1 MGWGGDRRFLS
12 PPPQSGLAPQPLE
25 LQAPNCQHRT
35 IVEHEV
41 PGSVLM
47 FVPGMLP
54 EMRLKSSQLHR
65 NSQGTVLGWSK
76 DFWKSKDVEPV
87 WISKINRVSFS
98 SSFISTKFGKTRV
111 HLPKKYCCVKLCP
124 SCTLHQGV
132 GRLPGPSWAWLRH
145 GNWPMALHRQ
155 RSCYHLVP
163 VAPATFFFR

>member
-1 MGWGGDRRFLS
+1 MGWGGAGVSFLPHQAS
-12 PPPQSGLAPQPLE
+12 HHSLLSFGLQIASTEPLWNMKC
-25 LQAPNCQHRT
+25 QALSWCLFQGCFPKWGSNHLNSIGIHRRT
-35 IVEHEV
+35 IWDGPKIFE
-41 PGSVLM
+41 SQR
-47 FVPGMLP
+47 ML
-54 EMRLKSSQLHR
+54 SQFEFPK
-65 NSQGTVLGWSK
+65 W
-76 DFWKSKDVEPV
+76 
-87 WISKINRVSFS
+87 RVSFS

-163 VAPATFFFR
+163 VASATFFFR